1 MNTRWFPTWG
11 NARKGKL
18 LCGVFWNLMDG
29 VAQNELMDLGG
40 CNAVFYSPCGSDLAA
55 LEAALTEVNLT
66 DKMYDNPQADVHDIS
81 S

>member
-1 MNTRWFPTWG
+1 MKTRWVPTCG

-18 LCGVFWNLMDG
+18 LGGVFWNIMDG

-40 CNAVFYSPCGSDLAA
+40 CNAVFCSPCGSDLAA

-66 DKMYDNPQADVHDIS
+66 DKMYDNQQEDVHDI
-81 S
+81 

>member
-1 MNTRWFPTWG
+1 
-11 NARKGKL
+11 
-18 LCGVFWNLMDG
+18 MDG

-66 DKMYDNPQADVHDIS
+66 DKMYDNQQEDVHDI
-81 S
+81 